1 MTSSRIAVYVV
12 AILVAIFGVVFVA
25 DALVESDE
33 ERLEGLEAS
42 LVGADPEHRLDRLVG
57 WAGAESVAVV
67 AEGRRAWV
75 DAEEGE
81 GALRAAVEDAL
92 PELSEP
98 ATELVQHHSVLTG
111 RRGRVTL
118 RLRDQAGPVDVS
130 LELALE
136 DERFSL
142 IEVRRMR

>member
-33 ERLEGLEAS
+33 ERLEGLEAA
-42 LVGADPEHRLDRLVG
+42 LVGADAEHRLDRLVG

-98 ATELVQHHSVLTG
+98 TTELVQHHSVLTG